1 MKTILQFGSDSPYL
15 PICLPPMCDN
25 TCRTRSGQTQE
36 QILGKTAVSINA
48 GYRSIYNLKIIS
60 KGKCQELVEDFVLQ
74 SGRTMR
80 KIRRWQCL
88 YLSKIH
94 FAYILLHDR
103 DHLCTDKPE
112 IPRDVC
118 GKVEN
123 EDTGGPL
130 SIEERDGR

>member
-1 MKTILQFGSDSPYL
+1 MVQGGPSFQNCQRYL
-15 PICLPPMCDN
+15 
-25 TCRTRSGQTQE
+25 
-36 QILGKTAVSINA
+36 KH
-48 GYRSIYNLKIIS
+48 
-60 KGKCQELVEDFVLQ
+60 
-74 SGRTMR
+74 R
-80 KIRRWQCL
+80 K
-88 YLSKIH
+88 KIH

-103 DHLCTDKPE
+103 DHLCTDKPD